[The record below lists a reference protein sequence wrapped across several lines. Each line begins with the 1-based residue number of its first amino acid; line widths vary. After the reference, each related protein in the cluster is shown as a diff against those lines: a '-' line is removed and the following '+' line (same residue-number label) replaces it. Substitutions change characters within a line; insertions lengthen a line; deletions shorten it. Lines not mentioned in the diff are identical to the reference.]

1 MRKNGRRGSSRA
13 QSAGATERKGLRKR
27 GREAAGA
34 ARRPCEGAE
43 GRAGAGG
50 AEADGEGCVA
60 GAGEASFDGCRR
72 LARGAAGEAREL
84 GSGRRNAIRSRYG
97 FFSIGPAVWRV
108 CVLSP
113 KFDCGKF
120 QTQSKV
126 V

>member
-1 MRKNGRRGSSRA
+1 MRKNGRRGGSRP

-34 ARRPCEGAE
+34 ARRLCEGAE

-50 AEADGEGCVA
+50 AEADGEGRVA
-60 GAGEASFDGCRR
+60 DAGEASFDGCRR

-84 GSGRRNAIRSRYG
+84 GSGRRNAIRSRCG
-97 FFSIGPAVWRV
+97 FFSVGPAVWRV
-108 CVLSP
+108 CVLSLGFAGE
-113 KFDCGKF
+113 KFL
-120 QTQSKV
+120 TQSKV

>member
-1 MRKNGRRGSSRA
+1 MAEDRERRGLRV

-50 AEADGEGCVA
+50 AEADGEGRVA

-84 GSGRRNAIRSRYG
+84 GPGRRNAIRSRCG
-97 FFSIGPAVWRV
+97 FFYIGPAVWRV
-108 CVLSP
+108 CVFSP
-113 KFDCGKF
+113 RVDWGKF
-120 QTQSKV
+120 QNTREV
-126 V
+126 G